1 MHAKAEKTM
10 TTNAD
15 QAIDQPAAP
24 KQTGMLLRWRLPL
37 MVLFFGPA
45 IYFASA
51 GDYVLA
57 AVCGAA
63 GIAAFSGYRVGAVYI
78 FTTIAAIAAAIAY
91 APSIG
96 QTQEFR
102 FTQWFGTTGL
112 ANRFLSIGVV
122 GLLITF
128 VLSSVVI
135 LLLRRMLAKRPRLDS
150 LNRWLGFS
158 IGGLEGVAAIV
169 FFLGGML
176 IVEPI
181 EQQRA
186 ELRDPADVRGR
197 MLSKFILATA
207 EKTRESRIGPMLE
220 TYNPFVRVPQL
231 NRIQEVQ
238 QSVQVLSDP
247 AQIEGL
253 LHHPSIEQLQRRPEV
268 RQAMQKLNS
277 DPEIKDILHSGRP
290 MDRTMAMTLLS
301 HPAVLELVDQPGFME
316 EAAKVMQATNL
327 FPHGR

>member
-1 MHAKAEKTM
+1 M
-10 TTNAD
+10 TTAAD
-15 QAIDQPAAP
+15 QLTDQLTDQPAVP
-24 KQTGMLLRWRLPL
+24 KQTGMLLRVRLPL
-37 MVLFFGPA
+37 MAVFFGPA
-45 IYFASA
+45 IYFAMD

-57 AVCGAA
+57 ALCGGA
-63 GIAAFSGYRVGAVYI
+63 GFAAFSGYRVGAIYI
-78 FTTIAAIAAAIAY
+78 FTTIAAFSAAIAY

-96 QTQEFR
+96 QAQEFR
-102 FTQWFGTTGL
+102 FSQWFGTTGL

-122 GLLITF
+122 GLVITF
-128 VLSSVVI
+128 VLSSLVI
-135 LLLRRMLAKRPRLDS
+135 LLLGRMLEKRPRLDA

-158 IGGLEGVAAIV
+158 IGGLEGLAAMI

-176 IVEPI
+176 VVEPT
-181 EQQRA
+181 EQARA

-207 EKTRESRIGPMLE
+207 EKTRESRVGPVLE
-220 TYNPFVRVPQL
+220 TYNPFTRVPQL

-247 AQIEGL
+247 AKIEGL

-277 DPEIKDILHSGRP
+277 DPEIREILHSGRS

-301 HPAVLELVDQPGFME
+301 HPAVLELVDQPGFMA
-316 EAAKVMQATNL
+316 EAAKVMQATSL